1 MKIIFSNFRLEYEQ
15 NRDVGSRIRK
25 LESSIS
31 SLETDLEGIQK
42 TMSERKETA
51 VKITNEINNWKKEM
65 EGILILFLH
74 TSDGIFS
81 SMLFFNLS
89 PILSCQFEDCIRS
102 RH

>member
-1 MKIIFSNFRLEYEQ
+1 MRITFSNFRLEYEQ
-15 NRDVGSRIRK
+15 NRDVGLRIRK

-51 VKITNEINNWKKEM
+51 EKITNEINNWKKEM
-65 EGILILFLH
+65 GGILILFLRK
-74 TSDGIFS
+74 SDGLLS
-81 SMLFFNLS
+81 SVLSFNLS
-89 PILSCQFEDCIRS
+89 AILSCQFEDFVRS